1 MSAKMLDKYDEAE
14 VSVRIV
20 LMFHP
25 HASYFNSPYCTIKI
39 HKDSLA
45 TILRVC
51 KYLLTINH
59 VLSTWTSRKLTVE
72 L

>member
-1 MSAKMLDKYDEAE
+1 MLDKYDEGE

-25 HASYFNSPYCTIKI
+25 HASYDNSPYSTVKT
-39 HKDSLA
+39 HKNSLA
-45 TILRVC
+45 TILHVC

-59 VLSTWTSRKLTVE
+59 VLSTGTSRKLTVE